1 MQASQY
7 INPGLFGNAPS
18 DYDMAAAESIDAL
31 RYAPPTY
38 SPFANPAHIDDA
50 FGYLANMYGP
60 QLVQG
65 AFGPDAFLMHQ
76 MPGQNVM
83 DQHTAAQY
91 QRGGAQVIN
100 AAHMAGNQEVAKK
113 LLALQQIQTGGQ
125 PITQLDRE
133 HANTGAQ
140 VLNNPL
146 FKQFAASTVGAE
158 TYEGFMFGRRGDP
171 SAIAGAANRIG
182 FYRADAATGDSRMS
196 ADSLR
201 QFSQNVYQNMYGN
214 DANLD
219 EMRGFGAVASGE
231 MMEHLFQKGQLPQAL
246 GALTP
251 AERVKAMS
259 AAKRDDKTMT
269 RLAEQFGHDDLM
281 ARNFDYSRATEEE
294 QKIMLADKMGDYKK
308 RVSSTF
314 EEIDKHVAKD
324 PRAKSISEIEQLDGF
339 SNAANAVDA
348 QRTTK
353 ALKDYNG
360 TIAAIREIF
369 GDNGQAN
376 APVQALIKSLEHLTG
391 GSSSLAPGKL
401 EKLVREVRMA
411 ARDSNTSLTEL
422 NKIVRDEQ
430 EMGVQMGLSRES
442 GLERAHVNMLRSQ
455 SMHDSGAY
463 EKMLPGK
470 LQKAEADQVM
480 ADFSRRGDASAG
492 GQSIAVLNRLVTENP
507 DKYRGTKM
515 EAAVKAYRNNQ
526 EEFEYKGKKH
536 NLAQMVGEGGVGAMY
551 QLARESGASDRMF
564 RAYQMDR
571 QGLQPFV
578 QEGYAYKGQT
588 YMHQRRLAQRQS
600 AVLQGTM
607 ASDEF
612 NKIKPM
618 GMSDDEFA
626 EQKKTI
632 APNLANRMLDVVM
645 NETKDMSAEEVDSTL
660 ERRGKEELSKYFQS
674 KDGGNLGKRAAEA
687 RAETYFNA
695 LYGADPETRKES
707 MRTLYTESSAILQER
722 TGVNIEGQK
731 QIRNRS
737 ALADADA
744 RQKVNER
751 RAERFDAAAMGTES
765 TFSQRVGDELNN
777 IASDNT
783 RTRAESL
790 KHVFNV
796 VSEDKMLQKYAPD
809 MQEGLVAAARMF
821 NAATITPEQI
831 QKLNEDA
838 QKEPNGAAARELKKL
853 AGFKPDEELTTEQQ
867 QTLYARAQMA
877 AGNTAAGATPAQKE
891 QNEAQRRRS
900 TAIIKAYNTG
910 KKEDVVAGA
919 RAMAEAT
926 LGPNADQKQ
935 IEAFAQSALDKD
947 TTAFEKKM
955 RGGVF
960 GGGVSE
966 AKQEEAR
973 AMSKAL
979 RASQEFG
986 GLAAAGLDQT
996 AQTVTEAQERPLAK
1010 TNEVTR
1016 DASQQ
1021 TFEQLEQN
1029 YNKRAYAALKPADVT
1044 TEQFDARRKELM
1056 RKTADIASGVA
1067 INEMGNQVDDSP
1079 EDRAQFMS
1087 KRLKEEMIKHF
1098 ESEGAVPAR
1107 AEEKAKKHLQAVFG
1121 SGPEG
1126 VQQLNNVYATA
1137 RSVAKDRGLETF
1149 RSKKTDMDD
1158 PASVNAQLEELSQRG
1173 KDRGWFASDMRFD
1186 NKEDQQRWE
1195 ELQQRKKELETPTSS
1210 DGKMTDAQQK
1220 VVDEI
1225 SKDPTA
1231 DNLKSAMYDSEKRK
1245 QLLSLPDTA
1254 ARDLFDKF
1262 SPEDQQKGIESLDG
1276 ARTSMF
1282 LSKEERANVSRLH
1295 KTLADHQADKVMTGV
1310 KSAASAGSP
1319 AGLTSQN
1326 LEPKQAATLHAQG
1339 LQHLMTVLSG
1349 NTQATPGQPSQQ
1361 EQLQLVTQQMEDIA
1375 SRGKSGWFT
1384 NEIQLSKDDKEKYE
1398 SLQQRK
1404 EEITSGDPLGTVT
1417 KQMEDIASRGKSGWF
1432 TNEIQLSKDDR
1443 KKYDALSQRRKEL
1456 ESGDPLGTVTKQME
1470 DIASRG
1476 KSGWFTNEIQLSK
1489 DDRAQYDFLQQRRDE
1504 IKKTDPSSQ
1513 VVKRG
1518 TTRSSASDAKMLP
1531 ATTNDELMS
1540 VLGTLGGDLAAQE
1553 RAGRRTGLLKPG
1565 EKTEQTTAMKAA
1577 RFDSAGVTAIQ
1588 QTQQAFAE
1596 SDRATAGIVQQTAQQ
1611 ASRAQRGVQEN
1622 EQGRDMQ
1629 LTGTLVLKGLSEA
1642 VMQASGRHME
1652 QTPDGT
1658 PVDMGG
1664 GTGSY
1669 YN

>member
-7 INPGLFGNAPS
+7 IHPGFFGNAPS
-18 DYDMAAAESIDAL
+18 EYDMAAAQSIDAL

-38 SPFANPAHIDDA
+38 SPFTNPRNVDDA

-100 AAHMAGNQEVAKK
+100 AAHMAGNEEVAKK
-113 LLALQQIQTGGQ
+113 ILAAQQIANGGK

-133 HANTGAQ
+133 QANTGAR
-140 VLNNPL
+140 VLNNPI
-146 FKQFAASTVGAE
+146 FKQFAASQIGAE
-158 TYEGFMFGRRGDP
+158 TYEGLMFGRRGDP
-171 SAIAGAANRIG
+171 SATAAAANRIG

-196 ADSLR
+196 ENSTR
-201 QFSQNVYQNMYGN
+201 QFSQNVYQNMYGP
-214 DANLD
+214 DANLN

-259 AAKRDDKTMT
+259 ASKRDDKTIT

-281 ARNFDYSRATEEE
+281 SRNFDYANATEEE

-308 RVSSTF
+308 RISSTF
-314 EEIDKHVAKD
+314 QEIDRHTAKD
-324 PRAKSISEIEQLDGF
+324 PRAKSVSEIEQMDGF
-339 SNAANAVDA
+339 STAANAVDA

-353 ALKDYNG
+353 ALKDYTG
-360 TIAAIREIF
+360 SIAAIREIF
-369 GDNGQAN
+369 GDNGQEN

-391 GSSSLAPGKL
+391 GASSLAPGKL
-401 EKLVREVRMA
+401 EKLVRQVRMA

-442 GLERAHVNMLRSQ
+442 GLERAHTNMLRSQ
-455 SMHDSGAY
+455 AMHDSGAY
-463 EKMLPGK
+463 NKMLPGK
-470 LQKAEADQVM
+470 LQKAEADEVM
-480 ADFSRRGDASAG
+480 ANFSRRGDASAG

-515 EAAVKAYRNNQ
+515 EAAVQAYRNNQ
-526 EEFEYKGKKH
+526 EEFEYKGQKF
-536 NLAQMVGEGGVGAMY
+536 NLAQMVGEGGVGSMY
-551 QLARESGASDRMF
+551 QLAKESGASDRLF

-600 AVLQGTM
+600 AVMQGTM
-607 ASDEF
+607 ASEDF
-612 NKIKPM
+612 NKIKPA
-618 GMSDDEFA
+618 GMSDEEFA

-645 NETKDMSAEEVDSTL
+645 NETKDMSSEEVDATL
-660 ERRGKEELSKYFQS
+660 EKRGKEELSNYFQS
-674 KDGGNLGKRAAEA
+674 KDGGNLGKRAADA
-687 RAETYFNA
+687 RAEKYFNA
-695 LYGADPETRKES
+695 LYGADPETRKEN
-707 MRTLYTESSAILQER
+707 MRALYTESSAILQER

-731 QIRNRS
+731 QIRDRG
-737 ALADADA
+737 ALANADA
-744 RQKVNER
+744 KQKVDER
-751 RAERFDAAAMGTES
+751 RAERFNKAALGTES

-796 VSEDKMLQKYAPD
+796 MSEDEMLQKYAPD
-809 MQEGLVAAARMF
+809 MQEGLVAAAKMYTS
-821 NAATITPEQI
+821 ATVTPEQI
-831 QKLNEDA
+831 QKLHEEA
-838 QKEPNGAAARELKKL
+838 QKNPTGPEAKKL
-853 AGFKPDEELTTEQQ
+853 KTMAGFKPDEELTAEQQ

-877 AGNTAAGATPAQKE
+877 VGNTAAGDTPAQKE

-900 TAIIKAYNTG
+900 TAVIKAYNTG
-910 KKEDVVAGA
+910 KKEDVMAGA
-919 RAMAEAT
+919 RAMAESV
-926 LGPNADQKQ
+926 LGPKADQKQ
-935 IEAFAQSALDKD
+935 IDAFAQAALDKD

-955 RGGVF
+955 QGGFF
-960 GGGVSE
+960 GGKLSD

-986 GLAAAGLDQT
+986 GLAAAGLNQT

-1016 DASQQ
+1016 DVSKQ
-1021 TFEQLEQN
+1021 TFDQLEQN
-1029 YNKRAYAALKPADVT
+1029 YDKRAYAALKPENVT
-1044 TEQFDARRKELM
+1044 AEQFDARRKDLM
-1056 RKTADIASGVA
+1056 RKTADVAAGVA
-1067 INEMGNQVDDSP
+1067 INEMGNQVDDTP

-1098 ESEGAVPAR
+1098 ESEGSVPAR
-1107 AEEKAKKHLQAVFG
+1107 AEEKAKKHLEAVFG
-1121 SGPEG
+1121 SGDRG
-1126 VQQLNNVYATA
+1126 VQQLNNVYAKARETA
-1137 RSVAKDRGLETF
+1137 KEQGLETF
-1149 RSKKTDMDD
+1149 RSKQTNMDD
-1158 PASVNAQLEELSQRG
+1158 PASVDAQIEALRKRG
-1173 KDRGWFASDMRFD
+1173 TARGWMATDMRFSND
-1186 NKEDQQRWE
+1186 EDQQRWE
-1195 ELQQRKKELETPTSS
+1195 ELQKRKKELATPSAA
-1210 DGKMTDAQQK
+1210 DDAKLTDAQQK

-1231 DNLKSAMYDSEKRK
+1231 DNFTSAMYDTDKRK
-1245 QLLSLPDTA
+1245 QLLSLPGGE
-1254 ARDLFDKF
+1254 ARKLFDKF
-1262 SPEDQQKGIESLDG
+1262 SPEDQQKGLEGLDG

-1295 KTLADHQADKVMTGV
+1295 KTLADHQATKVMERV
-1310 KSAASAGSP
+1310 KSGAPAPAAG
-1319 AGLTSQN
+1319 GLTSQN
-1326 LEPKQAATLHAQG
+1326 LDPKQAAALHSSG
-1339 LQHLMTVLSG
+1339 LQQMMDLLSG
-1349 NTQATPGQPSQQ
+1349 GGGAQGQPSQQ

-1375 SRGKSGWFT
+1375 SRGKPGWFT
-1384 NEIQLSKDDKEKYE
+1384 SEIQLSDEDKEKYT
-1398 SLQQRK
+1398 SLQRRK
-1404 EEITSGDPLGTVT
+1404 DEITSGDPLGTVT
-1417 KQMEDIASRGKSGWF
+1417 KQMEEIASRGKSGWF
-1432 TNEIQLSKDDR
+1432 TSELQLGKEDR

-1470 DIASRG
+1470 EIASRG
-1476 KSGWFTNEIQLSK
+1476 KSGWFTSELQLSS
-1489 DDRAQYDFLQQRRDE
+1489 DDKKQYDFLRQRRDE
-1504 IKKTDPSSQ
+1504 IKTLDPAQ
-1513 VVKRG
+1513 QQIDPM
-1518 TTRSSASDAKMLP
+1518 ASI
-1531 ATTNDELMS
+1531 
-1540 VLGTLGGDLAAQE
+1540 GGDAPS
-1553 RAGRRTGLLKPG
+1553 AGG
-1565 EKTEQTTAMKAA
+1565 EPPWASGAST
-1577 RFDSAGVTAIQ
+1577 GVTAIR
-1588 QTQQAFAE
+1588 QTQAAFVSSGRE
-1596 SDRATAGIVQQTAQQ
+1596 ATSVAQQ
-1611 ASRAQRGVQEN
+1611 NAEQALRAQRGVQDN
-1622 EQGRDMQ
+1622 ERGRDMQ

-1658 PVDMGG
+1658 PVDMAG

-1669 YN
+1669 HR